1 MDFQLPTSR
10 PARAGLSLLA
20 GAMMCAALPPWGWWP
35 LCIIGVALWA
45 LLLDSQPA
53 RSRFWVGAGVGLA
66 LYLPSTV
73 WMVKMTPVGWPVAV
87 SIWFPLV
94 FGIVSAA
101 CPPKFA
107 LVALPGLVVLS
118 EWVRWHAP
126 FGGVPLSM
134 FAYTQGRGP
143 LLPIA
148 RVFGT
153 LGVSGAV
160 AVAGCALA
168 ALLRT
173 NTRRRGAIGAVA
185 LVALT
190 VLSVVAPSG
199 HDVKEI
205 TVAAVQGGGDQLTEH
220 WATDY
225 DEVLQRHLDA
235 ARSIDEPVD
244 LIVLPENIV
253 NVDGYWDTSPQRAKV
268 TDLAIEKGATVVVGV
283 VEDRDSSENFWNF
296 ATSITP
302 TGEQQGRY
310 DKVRRVPFGEYVPLR
325 GLIAQ
330 FAKGQ
335 LPGRDAMPGTGPAV
349 LDTTLGRL
357 GVVISFET
365 FFPRRVRDAL
375 HNDAQIVL
383 NPTNGSSYWLT
394 QVQTQQIA
402 TSTLRAVES
411 GRWLVQA
418 APTGFSAMIAPSG
431 EVVSR
436 TAISE
441 QNVLVERI
449 ALREGTTLAMWW
461 REAPILLMAAAA
473 VAVAWR
479 AQRRRFLAAA
489 AEPAPETAPA
499 EVPL

>member
-1 MDFQLPTSR
+1 MTIQLPTGR
-10 PARAGLSLLA
+10 PARAALSLLA

-45 LLLDSQPA
+45 LLLEDRPP

-87 SIWFPLV
+87 ATWFPLV
-94 FGIVSAA
+94 FGIVSVL
-101 CPPKFA
+101 CPRRFV

-160 AVAGCALA
+160 AVAGVALA
-168 ALLRT
+168 GLLRPA
-173 NTRRRGAIGAVA
+173 TRRWGAIAAGS

-190 VLSVVAPSG
+190 LCSVVAPKG
-199 HDVKEI
+199 HDVKPV
-205 TVAAVQGGGDQLTEH
+205 TVAAVQGGGEQMTEH
-220 WATDY
+220 WSTDY

-235 ARSIDEPVD
+235 ATAIDEPVD

-253 NVDGYWDTSPQRAKV
+253 NVDGYWDTSAERAKI
-268 TDLAIEKGATVVVGV
+268 TDLAIAKGATVVAGV
-283 VEDRDSSENFWNF
+283 VEDRNSSVSFWNF
-296 ATSITP
+296 ATAITP
-302 TGEQQGRY
+302 TGEQQDRY

-325 GLIAQ
+325 SLISR
-330 FAKGQ
+330 FAEGQ

-365 FFPRRVRDAL
+365 FFPRRVRDAM

-418 APTGFSAMIAPSG
+418 APTGFSAVISPSG

-441 QNVLVERI
+441 QNVLVETVT
-449 ALREGTTLAMWW
+449 LREGTTLAMWW
-461 REAPILLMAAAA
+461 REVPILLMSIFSVAAAWL
-473 VAVAWR
+473 VR
-479 AQRRRFLAAA
+479 HRRAA
-489 AEPAPETAPA
+489 AEDPEGDAAGQPATARA
-499 EVPL
+499 